1 MAKAPWNWGMI
12 RLRNL
17 VNGGNGV
24 AVCVEKVPA
33 GIRVAVAD
41 CKECKIA
48 TVLLASAR
56 ATLEVAS

>member
-1 MAKAPWNWGMI
+1 MI
-12 RLRNL
+12 RLRNP

-41 CKECKIA
+41 CKECNTA